1 MTNRENSG
9 DNTTSEKRSSHNGDS
24 IATLMRLA
32 GPRATVPLHVEQR
45 VHAAVRQ
52 EWRGTVRRRRVF
64 RWSIPFALAAT
75 IFLAVTLSSRGPD
88 VNVAP
93 VATVVLLEGAAGLQ
107 RSGLSIAEEVYP
119 GDVIETGDYG
129 MSLAGKN
136 GLSLRLGAETT
147 ATFGS
152 SRELTLIAGRIY
164 VDTGLSAEDDRSIT
178 VQTGLG
184 SATDI
189 GTRFAV
195 AYLDGDMSVAV
206 RDGRVDVS
214 DNRQSYRA
222 ESGEKLTLMPN
233 EAVIRDSIPAHD
245 SSWDWAMALAPA
257 FEINDRS
264 LLEFLEWASRE
275 TGKELVFE
283 SEAARIAAMETR
295 LRGSV
300 ADFTPVEAVDSV
312 LPTTRFEYRIDAR
325 QIVIGGYSQ

>member
-1 MTNRENSG
+1 MTNFENSN
-9 DNTTSEKRSSHNGDS
+9 DETTSEKRDSRNGDS

-32 GPRATVPLHVEQR
+32 GPRAIVPLHVEQR
-45 VHAAVRQ
+45 VYAAVRQ
-52 EWRGTVRRRRVF
+52 EWHGTVRRRRVF

-88 VNVAP
+88 ISMVP
-93 VATVVLLEGAAGLQ
+93 VATVVLLEGPSGLQ
-107 RSGLSIAEEVYP
+107 GNGLSVAEEIYS

-147 ATFGS
+147 ATFRS

-164 VDTGLSAEDDRSIT
+164 VDTGLSTEDDRSIT
-178 VQTGLG
+178 ILTALG

-195 AYLDGDMSVAV
+195 TYIGGDMGVAV
-206 RDGRVDVS
+206 RDGLVDVAA
-214 DNRQSYRA
+214 NQKSYRA

-233 EAVIRDSIPAHD
+233 EAVMRDSIAVHD
-245 SSWDWAMALAPA
+245 SSWDWAIALAPA
-257 FEINDRS
+257 FDINDRS
-264 LLEFLEWASRE
+264 LLEFLEWVSHE
-275 TGKELVFE
+275 TGKKLIFE
-283 SEAARIAAMETR
+283 SDAVRVATMDTR

-300 ADFTPVEAVDSV
+300 VDFTPLDAVHSV
-312 LPTTRFEYRIDAR
+312 LPTTRFQYRIDPQ
-325 QIVIGGYSQ
+325 QIVIDGNSR

>member
-9 DNTTSEKRSSHNGDS
+9 DNTTGEKRSSHNGDS

-75 IFLAVTLSSRGPD
+75 VFLVVTLSSRGPD

-93 VATVVLLEGAAGLQ
+93 VATVVQLEGAAGLE
-107 RSGLSIAEEVYP
+107 SNGPSIAEEVYP

-178 VQTGLG
+178 VLTGLG

-195 AYLDGDMSVAV
+195 TYLDGDMSVAV

-233 EAVIRDSIPAHD
+233 DAIVRERIPAHD

-264 LLEFLEWASRE
+264 LLEFLEWASHE

-283 SEAARIAAMETR
+283 SDAVRIATMETR

-325 QIVIGGYSQ
+325 QIVIGGYSK